1 MSNSN
6 IHKFL
11 SYELWNCHC
20 FHLFSSALWLTCI
33 CRVFAFIDIQSCIL
47 TASVLPSPVWLMSAA
62 SCDLNPLLLIQW
74 HPFLRCYTISV
85 WSLVGGTIVWQAR
98 QSQVLQIV
106 FLLYFLCTE
115 SASAY
120 WVPLHRKCVEL
131 EIIICPQYSAVKR
144 KSGVIALGYCVPLAS
159 FSYLLHP
166 LRVC

>member
-33 CRVFAFIDIQSCIL
+33 CRAFAFIDIQSCIL
-47 TASVLPSPVWLMSAA
+47 TACIAK
-62 SCDLNPLLLIQW
+62 SCLVDVCSLLWPESFTLIQW

-85 WSLVGGTIVWQAR
+85 WSLVGGTRVWQAR

-106 FLLYFLCTE
+106 FLLYLLCTE
-115 SASAY
+115 SAY
-120 WVPLHRKCVEL
+120 WVPLHRKCIEL

-159 FSYLLHP
+159 FLYLLHP